1 MPGALATVLTAED
14 RIAVCRARVC
24 GGVSGAVLLF
34 LLVLLAGC
42 ATYEPAPLHPE
53 QSAAQ
58 FGARHLQDP
67 ELRDRI
73 TAVLQQSP
81 SEWPLPAW
89 NRAQLLAVAMVWNT
103 RLAVVRAQVE
113 AALAHEAS
121 AAQIPNPELTLQS
134 EYARHDPH
142 PWLYGV
148 SLDLLLRGSGRRQL
162 DADLARLET
171 SSARWDLMDAA
182 WAVRRALLT
191 ALSDHESATRRLAL
205 LERLLAAED
214 QLIAMERRRVAAGE
228 DAADELLIAGQARLE
243 FERQQAQARSDAA
256 VATAALAAAVGVVP
270 SALDG
275 IVVEWPDWGEPP
287 AADAGASKQLRD
299 QALRSRSDL
308 SAALDAYAAA
318 ENKLHQAVL
327 RQYPQFQLSPG
338 YYWDHGVAK
347 FPFDV
352 GFTLPLFNQSQG
364 EIAEAR
370 AAREVAA
377 QRMLAVQADIIGAIA
392 AAERSERVARDSVDA
407 AGRGLDAARRQR
419 QNAAL
424 SLRLGG
430 IAANEDLA
438 AEILAVRSELEVVQM
453 RAQWQVARNALE
465 DALHAPLSGPELQLP
480 NPLQVAVAGAAR

>member
-1 MPGALATVLTAED
+1 VLTAED
-14 RIAVCRARVC
+14 RIAVCCTRGRGA
-24 GGVSGAVLLF
+24 GSGALL
-34 LLVLLAGC
+34 LLLLLLAGC
-42 ATYEPAPLHPE
+42 ASYEPAPLHPE

-58 FGARHLQDP
+58 FGARHLQDA

-89 NRAQLLAVAMVWNT
+89 NRAQLLAVATVWNP

-113 AALAHEAS
+113 AALAHEVS
-121 AAQIPNPELTLQS
+121 AGQTPNPALTLQS

-142 PWLYGV
+142 PWLYGL
-148 SLDLLLRGSGRRQL
+148 SLDLLLRSPGRRQL
-162 DADLARLET
+162 DVDLARLET

-191 ALSDHESATRRLAL
+191 ALSDRESAARRVAL
-205 LERLLAAED
+205 LEGLIAAED
-214 QLIAMERRRVAAGE
+214 RLIAMERRRVAAGE
-228 DAADELLIAGQARLE
+228 DAADELLTAGQARVELE
-243 FERQQAQARSDAA
+243 QRHAQARSDAA
-256 VATAALAAAVGVVP
+256 SATAALAAAVGVVP

-275 IVVEWPDWGEPP
+275 VVVDWPDWGEPP
-287 AADAGASKQLRD
+287 AADAGAAKQLRD

-308 SAALDAYAAA
+308 SAALDAYAVA

-347 FPFDV
+347 FPLDV

-370 AAREVAA
+370 VAREVAA

-392 AAERSERVARDSVDA
+392 AAERNERVAQDSVDA
-407 AGRGLDAARRQR
+407 AARGLDAARRQR

-438 AEILAVRSELEVVQM
+438 AEILALRGELEVVQM
-453 RAQWQVARNALE
+453 RAQWQAARNALE
-465 DALHAPLSGPELQLP
+465 DALHAPLSGPELQLS
-480 NPLQVAVAGAAR
+480 NPLPVAVAGAAR